1 MISIGGYTFGVDDK
15 CALFLRI
22 NDWQDDLAKH
32 APPPGGFRDK
42 IPKHPKAEHIPGRK
56 PGRPR
61 KTAATP
67 LETVPEGMATINE
80 LATA

>member
-32 APPPGGFRDK
+32 APWRLPGQDPQA
-42 IPKHPKAEHIPGRK
+42 PKGGAYPRPEAWKAAKNGRY
-56 PGRPR
+56 
-61 KTAATP
+61 AT
-67 LETVPEGMATINE
+67 
-80 LATA
+80 

>member
-1 MISIGGYTFGVDDK
+1 MTSSGAYESGTDDK

-42 IPKHPKAEHIPGRK
+42 IPKHPKAAYIPGRK